1 MLGEYELNRIYCADC
16 YEAIKKIP
24 DKSVDLIVT
33 DPPYKQSVAHGA
45 GAFGVKKKL
54 HYEQFVDISDGFK
67 AEILDEF
74 IRVLKRINLY
84 IWCSKNQIP
93 MLLKYFVDKHK
104 CYWNLITWHKTNV
117 CPTCNN
123 KYMNDTEYCLFFRE
137 KGVPLFGNCES
148 KRTFY
153 VTKMN
158 TSDKAKFEHSTI
170 KPLHIIQNLV
180 LNSSRQNDIILDPF
194 MGSGTTAVACKNLER
209 NYIGFEITPKWH
221 KIAVDR
227 LNNIQANGQMSLFTE

>member
-1 MLGEYELNRIYCADC
+1 MTYEPNNIYCVDC
-16 YEAIKKIP
+16 YEAIKQLP

-33 DPPYKQSVAHGA
+33 DPPYDISVNHGA

-54 HYEQFVDISDGFK
+54 HYEQFVEISDGFNP
-67 AEILDEF
+67 EILDEF
-74 IRVLKRINLY
+74 VRVLKRINLY

-93 MLLKYFVDKHK
+93 MLLQYFVTERG

-137 KGVPLFGNCES
+137 KGVQLYGNYES
-148 KRTFY
+148 KKTFY
-153 VTKMN
+153 VSAMN

-170 KPLHIIQNLV
+170 KPVSIIENLV
-180 LNSSRQNDIILDPF
+180 ENSSQPKDIVLDCF
-194 MGSGTTAVACKNLER
+194 ICSGTTAVACKNLGR
-209 NYIGFEITPKWH
+209 KYIGFEINPKWH

-227 LNNIQANGQMSLFTE
+227 LNNIQANGQISLFTE